1 MRAWLFPTNT
11 IPKPMFHEENENF
24 WFFFYWLAR
33 NWSKIVK
40 NHLVNIQWTIRSH
53 LWPILSIFQNFQ
65 FLEICGCSF
74 NHQYFEN
81 FSILGQFWWI
91 FWLSFNK
98 SWCFLL
104 QKSIKDAFS
113 SWNSSKL
120 TQKVR
125 FLTFIAFMII
135 NFLKIF
141 NFLANFYEFSVI
153 HLLILD

>member
-1 MRAWLFPTNT
+1 MWKAFSWKHDFKTYVLERKLKFL
-11 IPKPMFHEENENF
+11 IIFSF
-24 WFFFYWLAR
+24 LAR
-33 NWSKIVK
+33 NGSQMVK

-81 FSILGQFWWI
+81 FSILGQFSWI
-91 FWLSFNK
+91 FLLSFNK

-141 NFLANFYEFSVI
+141 NFLANFYEFSVF

>member
-1 MRAWLFPTNT
+1 M
-11 IPKPMFHEENENF
+11 I
-24 WFFFYWLAR
+24 FFSFLAR
-33 NWSKIVK
+33 NGSQMVK

-53 LWPILSIFQNFQ
+53 LWPFLAYFRIFNFWKFVIAVLTINILKIS
-65 FLEICGCSF
+65 
-74 NHQYFEN
+74 
-81 FSILGQFWWI
+81 QFWVN
-91 FWLSFNK
+91 FHEFSCFLNK

-104 QKSIKDAFS
+104 QKSINDALS
-113 SWNSSKL
+113 PWNSSKL